1 LSLKDRLTLVMNRYK
16 ELMAFPQVIRLGI
29 SAFPARLAYGMIGLG
44 IFFKAEQETGSVA
57 IAGFAIGLNSLAGS
71 LTAGLRGSVMD
82 RFGQKWPI
90 RILVPLYS
98 CLILLLNTMETR
110 TSILVTAFILGI
122 TAPPINLSV
131 RPLWKDIVPD
141 TYLRTAYAFDSSM
154 MSSTSVIGPVIIT
167 ALSLSSRPS
176 LGLGMTAALMFI
188 GGIALSLTPA
198 SRDWIPEKKQKGQQ
212 RLWRDRAI
220 RLLMFEGCFIGFGWG
235 VFDVAVPAF
244 ATQEGVQH
252 RVAWIFAAFGAATV
266 VGGLLGGLVSKKLA
280 PLSALRRAYFLWV
293 IACIPI
299 AFTYPDW
306 SMALFGA
313 CIGFVGGA
321 VQVFYFEVL
330 EAVRPKGS
338 QTASLGWIWSVEGS
352 FMAVGAAVG
361 GVVSETFSPR
371 IGLAMLPIMI
381 SIGLIVLSI
390 GRGRLSNAND
400 IPTDEEDLQAMKD
413 ISNEVK

>member
-1 LSLKDRLTLVMNRYK
+1 MNRYK
-16 ELMAFPQVIRLGI
+16 ELFAFPQVIRLGL
-29 SAFPARLAYGMIGLG
+29 SAFPARLAYSMIGLG
-44 IFFKAEQETGSVA
+44 IFFKAEQETGSIAV
-57 IAGFAIGLNSLAGS
+57 AGFAIGLNSLAGS
-71 LTAGLRGSVMD
+71 LTAGIRGSVMD

-90 RILVPLYS
+90 RILVPMYAA
-98 CLILLLNTMETR
+98 LILLLNTMETR
-110 TSILVTAFILGI
+110 QSILITAFVLGI

-141 TYLRTAYAFDSSM
+141 SYLRTAYAFDSSM
-154 MSSTSVIGPVIIT
+154 MSSTSVIGPVVIT
-167 ALSLSSRPS
+167 ALSLSSRPG
-176 LGLGMTAALMFI
+176 LGLGTIATLMLI

-198 SRDWIPEKKQKGQQ
+198 SRDWVPEKKKKNQQK
-212 RLWRDRAI
+212 LWRDRAI
-220 RLLMFEGCFIGFGWG
+220 QLLMFEGCFIGFGWG

-252 RVAWIFAAFGAATV
+252 RVAWIFASFGAATV
-266 VGGLLGGLVSKKLA
+266 IGGLLGGLVSKKLA
-280 PLSALRRAYFLWV
+280 PLSAFRRAYFFWL

-306 SMALFGA
+306 TMALMGA
-313 CIGFVGGA
+313 CIGFLGGA
-321 VQVFYFEVL
+321 VQVFYFEVM
-330 EAVRPKGS
+330 EAVRPQGS

-361 GVVSETFSPR
+361 GVVSETLSPR

-381 SIGLIVLSI
+381 FIGLIILTI
-390 GRGRLSNAND
+390 GKGRLSAAND

-413 ISNEVK
+413 ISNQVK

>member
-1 LSLKDRLTLVMNRYK
+1 MKYLMKRYR
-16 ELMAFPQVIRLGI
+16 ELLAFPQVIRLGL
-29 SAFPARLAYGMIGLG
+29 SAFPARLAYSMIGLG
-44 IFFKAEQETGSVA
+44 IFFKAEQETGSIA

-71 LTAGLRGSVMD
+71 LTAGIRGSVMD

-90 RILVPLYS
+90 RILVPMYAG
-98 CLILLLNTMETR
+98 LIFFLNTMETR
-110 TSILVTAFILGI
+110 QSILITAFILGI

-141 TYLRTAYAFDSSM
+141 SYLRTAYAFDSSM
-154 MSSTSVIGPVIIT
+154 MSTTSVIGPVVIT
-167 ALSLSSRPS
+167 ALMLSSRPGF
-176 LGLGMTAALMFI
+176 GLGTIATLMLI

-220 RLLMFEGCFIGFGWG
+220 QLLMFEGCFIGFGWG

-252 RVAWIFAAFGAATV
+252 RVAWIFATFGAATV
-266 VGGLLGGLVSKKLA
+266 IGGLLGGLVSKKLA
-280 PLSALRRAYFLWV
+280 PLSALRRAYLLWL
-293 IACIPI
+293 IACVPV

-306 SMALFGA
+306 SMALIGA
-313 CIGFVGGA
+313 CIGFLGGA

-352 FMAVGAAVG
+352 FMALGAAVG
-361 GVVSETFSPR
+361 GVVSESFSPR

-381 SIGLIVLSI
+381 FIGLIILSI
-390 GRGRLSNAND
+390 GRARLSAAND
-400 IPTDEEDLQAMKD
+400 VPTEEEDLQAMKD
-413 ISNEVK
+413 ISNESK

>member
-1 LSLKDRLTLVMNRYK
+1 MNRYR
-16 ELMAFPQVIRLGI
+16 ELMAFPQVIRLGL

-57 IAGFAIGLNSLAGS
+57 IAGLAIGLNSLTGS

-82 RFGQKWPI
+82 KFGQKWPI
-90 RILVPLYS
+90 RILVPMYS
-98 CLILLLNTMETR
+98 GLILLLNTMETR
-110 TSILVTAFILGI
+110 ESILITAFVLGI

-141 TYLRTAYAFDSSM
+141 SYLRTAYAFDSSM
-154 MSSTSVIGPVIIT
+154 MSTTSVIGPVVIT
-167 ALSLSSRPS
+167 ALSLSSRPGFA
-176 LGLGMTAALMFI
+176 LGTIAALMFI
-188 GGIALSLTPA
+188 GGVALSLTPA
-198 SRDWIPEKKQKGQQ
+198 SRDWIPERKQKGQQ

-220 RLLMFEGCFIGFGWG
+220 QLLMFEGCFIGFGWG

-244 ATQEGVQH
+244 ATQENVQH
-252 RVAWIFAAFGAATV
+252 RVAWIFAAFGISTV
-266 VGGLLGGLVSKKLA
+266 IGGLIGGLVSKKLA
-280 PLSALRRAYFLWV
+280 PLSALRNTYLVWF
-293 IACIPI
+293 ITCIPI

-306 SMALFGA
+306 TMALVGTF
-313 CIGFVGGA
+313 IGLIGGA

-330 EAVRPKGS
+330 EAVRPQGS

-352 FMAVGAAVG
+352 FMAIGAAVG

-381 SIGLIVLSI
+381 LFGLIVLTV
-390 GRGRLSNAND
+390 GRARLSAAND
-400 IPTDEEDLQAMKD
+400 IPTDEEDLQAMRD
-413 ISNEVK
+413 ISNVVK

>member
-1 LSLKDRLTLVMNRYK
+1 MNRYR

-44 IFFKAEQETGSVA
+44 IFFKTEQETGSVA
-57 IAGFAIGLNSLAGS
+57 AAGFAIGLNSLAGAA
-71 LTAGLRGSVMD
+71 TAGLRGSVMD

-90 RILVPLYS
+90 RILVPMYS
-98 CLILLLNTMETR
+98 GLILLLNTMETR
-110 TSILVTAFILGI
+110 QSILITAFVLGI

-131 RPLWKDIVPD
+131 RPLWKDIVPES
-141 TYLRTAYAFDSSM
+141 YLRTAYAFDSSM
-154 MSSTSVIGPVIIT
+154 MSSTSVIGPVVVT
-167 ALSLSSRPS
+167 ALSLSSRPG
-176 LGLGMTAALMFI
+176 LGLGTIAALMFT

-198 SRDWIPEKKQKGQQ
+198 SRDWIPEKKSKGQQ

-220 RLLMFEGCFIGFGWG
+220 QLLMFEGCFIGFGWG

-252 RVAWIFAAFGAATV
+252 RVAWIFAAFGLATV
-266 VGGLLGGLVSKKLA
+266 VGGLLGGLVSKKVA
-280 PLSALRRAYFLWV
+280 PLSALRLAYLLWLV
-293 IACIPI
+293 ACLPI

-306 SMALFGA
+306 TMALVGA
-313 CIGFVGGA
+313 CIGFLGGA

-361 GVVSETFSPR
+361 GVVSEVFSPR
-371 IGLAMLPIMI
+371 IGLAMLPMMI
-381 SIGLIVLSI
+381 CIGLIILSI
-390 GRGRLSNAND
+390 GRGRLSAAND
-400 IPTDEEDLQAMKD
+400 IPTDEEDLQAIKD
-413 ISNEVK
+413 ISNESK

>member
-1 LSLKDRLTLVMNRYK
+1 
-16 ELMAFPQVIRLGI
+16 MAFPQVIRLGI

-188 GGIALSLTPA
+188 GGVALSLTPA
-198 SRDWIPEKKQKGQQ
+198 SRDWIPEKKRKGQQ

-293 IACIPI
+293 IACVPI
-299 AFTYPDW
+299 AFTYPDL

-381 SIGLIVLSI
+381 SIGLIILSI
-390 GRGRLSNAND
+390 GRGRLSAAND
-400 IPTDEEDLQAMKD
+400 IPTEEEDLQAMKD

>member
-1 LSLKDRLTLVMNRYK
+1 
-16 ELMAFPQVIRLGI
+16 MAFPQVIRLGI

-90 RILVPLYS
+90 RILVPSYS

-110 TSILVTAFILGI
+110 SSILVTAFILGI

-390 GRGRLSNAND
+390 GRGRLSAAND

>member
-1 LSLKDRLTLVMNRYK
+1 
-16 ELMAFPQVIRLGI
+16 MAFPQVIRLGI

-90 RILVPLYS
+90 RILVPSYS

-390 GRGRLSNAND
+390 GRGRLSAAND

-413 ISNEVK
+413 ISNESK

>member
-1 LSLKDRLTLVMNRYK
+1 MKRYK
-16 ELMAFPQVIRLGI
+16 ELFGFPQVIRLGL
-29 SAFPARLAYGMIGLG
+29 SAFPARLAYSMIGLG
-44 IFFKAEQETGSVA
+44 IFFKAEQETGSIA

-71 LTAGLRGSVMD
+71 LTAGIRGSVMD

-90 RILVPLYS
+90 RILVPMYAA
-98 CLILLLNTMETR
+98 LIILLNTMESR
-110 TSILVTAFILGI
+110 QSILISAFILGI

-141 TYLRTAYAFDSSM
+141 SYLRTAYAFDSSM

-167 ALSLSSRPS
+167 ALSLSSHPGY
-176 LGLGMTAALMFI
+176 GLGTVAALMLI
-188 GGIALSLTPA
+188 GGFALSLTPA
-198 SRDWIPEKKQKGQQ
+198 SRDWIPEKKKKNQQK
-212 RLWRDRAI
+212 LWRDRAI
-220 RLLMFEGCFIGFGWG
+220 QLLMFEGCFIGFGWG
-235 VFDVAVPAF
+235 VFEVAVPAF

-280 PLSALRRAYFLWV
+280 PLSALRRAYFFWL

-306 SMALFGA
+306 SMALLGA
-313 CIGFVGGA
+313 CIGFLGGA

-361 GVVSETFSPR
+361 GVVSETLSPR

-381 SIGLIVLSI
+381 GLGLIILSI
-390 GRGRLSNAND
+390 GRGRLSAAND

>member
-1 LSLKDRLTLVMNRYK
+1 MKRYR
-16 ELMAFPQVIRLGI
+16 ELLAFPQVIRLGL
-29 SAFPARLAYGMIGLG
+29 SAFPARLAYSMIGLG
-44 IFFKAEQETGSVA
+44 IFFKAEQETGSIA

-71 LTAGLRGSVMD
+71 LTAGVRGSVMD

-90 RILVPLYS
+90 RILVPMYAG
-98 CLILLLNTMETR
+98 LIFLLNTMETR
-110 TSILVTAFILGI
+110 QSILITAFVLGI

-141 TYLRTAYAFDSSM
+141 SYLRTAYAFDSSM
-154 MSSTSVIGPVIIT
+154 MSTTSVIGPVVIT
-167 ALSLSSRPS
+167 ALMLSSRPGF
-176 LGLGMTAALMFI
+176 GLGTIATLMLI

-220 RLLMFEGCFIGFGWG
+220 QLLMFEGCFIGFGWG

-252 RVAWIFAAFGAATV
+252 RVAWIFASFGAATV
-266 VGGLLGGLVSKKLA
+266 IGGLLGGLVSKKLA
-280 PLSALRRAYFLWV
+280 PLSALRRAYLLWL
-293 IACIPI
+293 IACVPV

-306 SMALFGA
+306 SMALIGA
-313 CIGFVGGA
+313 CIGFLGGA

-352 FMAVGAAVG
+352 FMALGAAVG
-361 GVVSETFSPR
+361 GVVSESFSPR

-381 SIGLIVLSI
+381 FIGLMILSI
-390 GRGRLSNAND
+390 GRARLSAAHD
-400 IPTDEEDLQAMKD
+400 VPTEEEDLQAMKD
-413 ISNEVK
+413 ISNESK

>member
-1 LSLKDRLTLVMNRYK
+1 
-16 ELMAFPQVIRLGI
+16 
-29 SAFPARLAYGMIGLG
+29 MIGLG

-71 LTAGLRGSVMD
+71 LTAGIRGSVMD

-90 RILVPLYS
+90 RSLVPMYS
-98 CLILLLNTMETR
+98 GLILLLNTMETR
-110 TSILVTAFILGI
+110 QSILVTAFILGI

-141 TYLRTAYAFDSSM
+141 SYLRTAYAFDSSM
-154 MSSTSVIGPVIIT
+154 MSTTSVIGPVVIT
-167 ALSLSSRPS
+167 ALSLSSRPGF
-176 LGLGMTAALMFI
+176 GLGTIAALMFI
-188 GGIALSLTPA
+188 GGVALSLTPA

-212 RLWRDRAI
+212 RLWKDRAI
-220 RLLMFEGCFIGFGWG
+220 QLLMFEGCFIGFGWG

-252 RVAWIFAAFGAATV
+252 RVAWIFAAFGLATV

-280 PLSALRRAYFLWV
+280 PLSALRRAYLLWL
-293 IACIPI
+293 ITCIPV

-306 SMALFGA
+306 SMALIGA
-313 CIGFVGGA
+313 CIGFLGGA

-381 SIGLIVLSI
+381 FIGLIILTI
-390 GRGRLSNAND
+390 GNARLSAAND
-400 IPTDEEDLQAMKD
+400 VPTDEEDLQAMKD
-413 ISNEVK
+413 ISDQSK

>member
-1 LSLKDRLTLVMNRYK
+1 MNRYK
-16 ELMAFPQVIRLGI
+16 ELFAFPQVIRLGV

-71 LTAGLRGSVMD
+71 MTAGLRGSVMD
-82 RFGQKWPI
+82 KFGQKWPI
-90 RILVPLYS
+90 RILVPMYAALV
-98 CLILLLNTMETR
+98 LFLNTMETR
-110 TSILVTAFILGI
+110 QSILITAFVLGI

-131 RPLWKDIVPD
+131 RPLWKDIIPD
-141 TYLRTAYAFDSSM
+141 SYLRTAYAFDSSM
-154 MSSTSVIGPVIIT
+154 MSTTSVIGPVVIT
-167 ALSLSSRPS
+167 ALSLSSRPE
-176 LGLGMTAALMFI
+176 LGLGTIAALMFI
-188 GGIALSLTPA
+188 GGVALSLTPA
-198 SRDWIPEKKQKGQQ
+198 SRDWVPEKKKKNQQK
-212 RLWRDRAI
+212 LWRDRAI
-220 RLLMFEGCFIGFGWG
+220 QLLMFEGCFIGFGWG

-280 PLSALRRAYFLWV
+280 PLSALRNTYLVWF
-293 IACIPI
+293 ITCIPI

-306 SMALFGA
+306 TMALFGTF
-313 CIGFVGGA
+313 IGLIGGA

-330 EAVRPKGS
+330 EAVRPQGS

-361 GVVSETFSPR
+361 GVVSEAFSPR

-381 SIGLIVLSI
+381 LSGLIILTV
-390 GRGRLSNAND
+390 GRGRLSAAND

-413 ISNEVK
+413 ISNQVK

>member
-1 LSLKDRLTLVMNRYK
+1 MNRYN
-16 ELMAFPQVIRLGI
+16 ELFGFPQVIRLGI

-44 IFFKAEQETGSVA
+44 IFFKAEQETSSIA

-71 LTAGLRGSVMD
+71 LTAGIRGSVMD

-90 RILVPLYS
+90 RILVPMYS
-98 CLILLLNTMETR
+98 ALILLLNTMETR
-110 TSILVTAFILGI
+110 QSILVTAFVLGI

-141 TYLRTAYAFDSSM
+141 SYLRTAYAFDSSM
-154 MSSTSVIGPVIIT
+154 MSSTSVIGPVVIT
-167 ALSLSSRPS
+167 ALSLSSRPE
-176 LGLGMTAALMFI
+176 LGLGTVATLMFI
-188 GGIALSLTPA
+188 GGVALSLTPA
-198 SRDWIPEKKQKGQQ
+198 SRDWIPEKKKKDQE
-212 RLWRDRAI
+212 RLWRNRAI
-220 RLLMFEGCFIGFGWG
+220 QLLMFEGCFIGFGWG

-252 RVAWIFAAFGAATV
+252 RVAWIFASFGASTV
-266 VGGLLGGLVSKKLA
+266 IGGLLGGLVSKKLA
-280 PLSALRRAYFLWV
+280 PLLALRRAYLLWL
-293 IACIPI
+293 IACVPV

-306 SMALFGA
+306 SMALIGA
-313 CIGFVGGA
+313 CIGLVGGA

-330 EAVRPKGS
+330 EAVRPRGS

-352 FMAVGAAVG
+352 FMALGAAVG

-381 SIGLIVLSI
+381 LFGLIILTI
-390 GRGRLSNAND
+390 GRGRLSAAND